1 MSLFGKRSKYN
12 VMNTQKLTLGI
23 DSQQISHFTSI
34 ELRHIDSLKEKND
47 KSLEKAMTNDI
58 IIIAVL
64 LILVF
69 VSVTLNLH

>member
-1 MSLFGKRSKYN
+1 
-12 VMNTQKLTLGI
+12 MNTQKLTLGI